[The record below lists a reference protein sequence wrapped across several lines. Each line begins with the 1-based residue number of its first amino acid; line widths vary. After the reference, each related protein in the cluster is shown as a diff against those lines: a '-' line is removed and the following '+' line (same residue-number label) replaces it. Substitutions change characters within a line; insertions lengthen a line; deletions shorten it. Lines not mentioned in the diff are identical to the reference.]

1 MYIYFEQDCRDSGAS
16 INTNMFIYRI
26 DLTKLVRA
34 GSYTGYSIPDA
45 AVYFGDGKGLT
56 FG

>member
-1 MYIYFEQDCRDSGAS
+1 MYIYFEQDCRDGGAS
-16 INTNMFIYRI
+16 VNTNMFIYRI

-34 GSYTGYSIPDA
+34 ASYTGYSIPDA

>member
-1 MYIYFEQDCRDSGAS
+1 
-16 INTNMFIYRI
+16 MFIYRI

-34 GSYTGYSIPDA
+34 ASLTGYSIPDA
-45 AVYFGDGKGLT
+45 AVYFGDGKGHI

>member
-1 MYIYFEQDCRDSGAS
+1 MYFHYEQDCRDGGAS
-16 INTNMFIYRI
+16 VNTNMFIYRI

-34 GSYTGYSIPDA
+34 ASYTGYSIPDA